1 MKSSFFQKAT
11 AIVCGAAT
19 IASLSIAAFSASADG
34 DVNVITADQVVVP
47 LGTKEVAYTVKLVNN
62 AGFTTANFSLI
73 YDSRLKIQTDGGE
86 NSPKYEEGYSDPSV
100 FCNPEQHL
108 LGYGKMSNKK
118 ITKDDVMVTV
128 YFDIP
133 ADAKEGDI
141 FELKFDTEKDICS
154 VQDGDE
160 PNNCK
165 LADGWIKIQSPTT
178 SSETTTTTTETTT
191 TTSETTTSATTTS
204 EITTSSQTTASET
217 TSAQTT
223 SATSS
228 SNAGTGST
236 SKSATQA
243 PSTTSSA
250 KATTA
255 TTANNGGNGGK
266 GTTAAGTGKQ
276 GGVETGDAGVALAI
290 AGLLAAAG
298 TAIVARKKD

>member
-100 FCNPEQHL
+100 FCNPEEHL

-141 FELKFDTEKDICS
+141 FELKFDATEDICS

-178 SSETTTTTTETTT
+178 SSETTTTETTT

-204 EITTSSQTTASET
+204 ETTTSSQTTASET
-217 TSAQTT
+217 
-223 SATSS
+223 
-228 SNAGTGST
+228 T

-250 KATTA
+250 KATTS
-255 TTANNGGNGGK
+255 TNANNGGK

>member
-178 SSETTTTTTETTT
+178 SSETTTTETTT
-191 TTSETTTSATTTS
+191 TTSETTTSETTTS
-204 EITTSSQTTASET
+204 ETTT
-217 TSAQTT
+217 AQTT
-223 SATSS
+223 SATASS
-228 SNAGTGST
+228 GAGTGTT

-255 TTANNGGNGGK
+255 TTANNGGK
-266 GTTAAGTGKQ
+266 GTTASGTGKQ